1 MDSGPRPAP
10 LPSLSLSLSQKDD
23 TLEEREIDEKER
35 DAPRRARRMWRLK
48 AGTHLALEHVVE
60 HVHAGDALGAD
71 RLAQRRAHA
80 CEIAHTTKM
89 HTG

>member
-1 MDSGPRPAP
+1 
-10 LPSLSLSLSQKDD
+10 
-23 TLEEREIDEKER
+23 
-35 DAPRRARRMWRLK
+35 MWRLK